1 MKPPQIKVAVTTGQT
16 AIRLHSP
23 SPIIAKSVDGAKKT
37 FSGRVIT
44 VRIGGSSLIER
55 EKWLWCGNTTDVAAA
70 ESFSDK
76 VSSRGMQMQVW
87 PVGLTPIEG
96 QWQPRQYRLLV
107 GPFDDFPDKNSARAI
122 FDGILSPLSI
132 VDVEIP
138 AEVPAGFL
146 HIEDSEGQKETYS
159 QIVLLL
165 SRKPIELSQVTVGK
179 GFHWQHDENLNLP
192 SPIWVAISSDGSL
205 SAGVELDVE
214 DYLISANSSE
224 MPARSPIEFLKAQVV
239 AARSWLLAN
248 WGSHHPGE
256 PYTVCGGDH
265 CQCYYGLTR
274 VEESSWFAAEQ
285 TAGQVLMFN
294 GRICD
299 ARYAKSCG
307 GVTEPA
313 VNLWPFMDE
322 PYLGHYRDLPDS
334 DPIDLSRE
342 ETFREFQQSSESTD
356 ACCSPGYAEFKDELA
371 ELAGLYRWENKVSNT
386 EISQIIRSKSQS
398 DLGRI
403 LEIIPRRRGPSGRLI
418 EVEIVGNQG
427 RLSLSPELEIRRVLS
442 RYHLPSSAF
451 WIEKDNDA
459 NFIFHGMGWG
469 HGSGMCQ
476 IGAAGL
482 ALHGYGY
489 DDILSHY
496 YPSTS
501 IQKIY

>member
-1 MKPPQIKVAVTTGQT
+1 
-16 AIRLHSP
+16 
-23 SPIIAKSVDGAKKT
+23 
-37 FSGRVIT
+37 
-44 VRIGGSSLIER
+44 
-55 EKWLWCGNTTDVAAA
+55 
-70 ESFSDK
+70 
-76 VSSRGMQMQVW
+76 
-87 PVGLTPIEG
+87 
-96 QWQPRQYRLLV
+96 
-107 GPFDDFPDKNSARAI
+107 
-122 FDGILSPLSI
+122 
-132 VDVEIP
+132 
-138 AEVPAGFL
+138 
-146 HIEDSEGQKETYS
+146 
-159 QIVLLL
+159 
-165 SRKPIELSQVTVGK
+165 
-179 GFHWQHDENLNLP
+179 
-192 SPIWVAISSDGSL
+192 
-205 SAGVELDVE
+205 
-214 DYLISANSSE
+214 
-224 MPARSPIEFLKAQVV
+224 
-239 AARSWLLAN
+239 
-248 WGSHHPGE
+248 
-256 PYTVCGGDH
+256 
-265 CQCYYGLTR
+265 
-274 VEESSWFAAEQ
+274 
-285 TAGQVLMFN
+285 MFN

-313 VNLWPFMDE
+313 VNVWPFMDE

-418 EVEIVGNQG
+418 EDEIVGNQG

-501 IQKIY
+501 IKKIY